1 MTNVMYVMTK
11 SKYMTFS
18 IHQMIEDQP
27 RPRVSQALFTLL
39 MDAREYPGIGW
50 CEFPHSVGEQ
60 YVIK

>member
-50 CEFPHSVGEQ
+50 CEFPL
-60 YVIK
+60 